1 MRSFVSV
8 AVCHRQCGRNNTTM
22 RHLLHPCQLISFY
35 WIFTSVDQGAKYA
48 IRIHC
53 TFSTAFIL
61 VLSFRFILFSFCSF
75 ISRVILYSM
84 SVCVCVCTTTTTTTK
99 DPSANTKQFYE
110 FSCISWNKLSLSPR
124 WRDEHTKW
132 PELISKFAMLCRK
145 EMSKWTNTVRKRVK
159 RTQFKPARK
168 NSCQFFL
175 WIL

>member
-1 MRSFVSV
+1 MNSLHFFNCVYFGSFVS
-8 AVCHRQCGRNNTTM
+8 
-22 RHLLHPCQLISFY
+22 IY
-35 WIFTSVDQGAKYA
+35 I
-48 IRIHC
+48 I
-53 TFSTAFIL
+53 
-61 VLSFRFILFSFCSF
+61 SFCSF

-175 WIL
+175 WILFFVLCCVVCRIFFFRIRRR